1 MVVLEEAA
9 SDQAAN
15 GKVPS
20 KRPRRSQ
27 SSETAPGKNPGRVRT
42 PFTAAQKGVPPK
54 TASPSPQKRKASSD
68 AASTHSNSSHE
79 NGGIAPKVSFLPQI
93 VARRCV
99 VIT

>member
-54 TASPSPQKRKASSD
+54 KSPSPQKRKASSD